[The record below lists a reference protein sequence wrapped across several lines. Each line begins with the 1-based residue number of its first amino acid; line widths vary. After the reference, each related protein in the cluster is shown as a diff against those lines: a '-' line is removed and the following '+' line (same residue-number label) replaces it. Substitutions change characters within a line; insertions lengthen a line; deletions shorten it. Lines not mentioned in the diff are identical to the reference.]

1 MYLTYYV
8 RLVGIE
14 KKCIVITVQRD
25 ATKISLFII
34 LQVLFYIFRV
44 STTPII
50 RSTQNCNYSL
60 RYLSDF
66 LRSYLPPTWPTII
79 RSTQNCNYSLRYL
92 WDFLRSY
99 LPPTWPTIISST
111 QTVTKASGT
120 GQFFFCAATSLQRGQ
135 GSLATLDWPRVYV
148 YESTEDV
155 FTVLVWQM
163 ELIARRSV
171 MSILA
176 YVGIWS
182 DRDKEGRRWKEFI
195 ANFQSSFSATNYR
208 FSKCTKYCF
217 MMALA
222 LVSELV

>member
-1 MYLTYYV
+1 V
-8 RLVGIE
+8 HRRSIS
-14 KKCIVITVQRD
+14 IIVQRD
-25 ATKISLFII
+25 ATQRSLFII
-34 LQVLFYIFRV
+34 LQVN
-44 STTPII
+44 STCFGCQPH
-50 RSTQNCNYSL
+50 
-60 RYLSDF
+60 
-66 LRSYLPPTWPTII
+66 P
-79 RSTQNCNYSLRYL
+79 
-92 WDFLRSY
+92 
-99 LPPTWPTIISST
+99 SSVHK
-111 QTVTKASGT
+111 TVTTASGT
-120 GQFFFCAATSLQRGQ
+120 SHTFCAATSLQRGQ

-195 ANFQSSFSATNYR
+195 VNFQPSFSATNYR

-217 MMALA
+217 MMALP